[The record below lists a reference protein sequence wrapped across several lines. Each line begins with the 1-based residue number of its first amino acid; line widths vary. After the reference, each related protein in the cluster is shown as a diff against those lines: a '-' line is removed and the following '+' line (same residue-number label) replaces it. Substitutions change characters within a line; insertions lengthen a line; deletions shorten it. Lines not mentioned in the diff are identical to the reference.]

1 MVLPAEYSGMTK
13 YALLARVC
21 DAGEADAFEMANA
34 LGVSYATSAMALLR
48 LVRQH
53 LASRVVDPY
62 RGRYIY
68 QLTDHGHAR
77 LAFFAD
83 QGSTP
88 ARPTTTNVSWRH
100 PAPETGDHLMK
111 RKKLHSGTYHCPAC
125 FIELELVAEESL
137 KCDQCGGPLDT
148 GGLDEVWADD
158 DEDEK

>member
-1 MVLPAEYSGMTK
+1 MVLLAAPSGMMK
-13 YALLARVC
+13 YALLACVA
-21 DAGEADAFEMANA
+21 DAGQADASEMANA

-53 LASRVVDPY
+53 LASRVVDPH
-62 RGRYIY
+62 RGVYIY

-83 QGSTP
+83 EGSTP
-88 ARPTTTNVSWRH
+88 SRRPTTNRSWRH

-111 RKKLHSGTYHCPAC
+111 RKKLHTGTYHCPAC

-137 KCDQCGGPLDT
+137 KCDQCDGPLDT
-148 GGLDEVWADD
+148 GGLDEVWADG
-158 DEDEK
+158 EDAE

>member
-1 MVLPAEYSGMTK
+1 MVLSAESSGMTK
-13 YALLARVC
+13 YALLACVA
-21 DAGEADAFEMANA
+21 DAGEADASEMANA

-53 LASRVVDPY
+53 LASRVVDPH
-62 RGRYIY
+62 RGVYIY

-83 QGSTP
+83 EGPTP
-88 ARPTTTNVSWRH
+88 SRSPTTMSWRH

-111 RKKLHSGTYHCPAC
+111 RKKLHTGTYHCPAC

-158 DEDEK
+158 DEDEE